1 MSALM
6 DALRKVVNRENL
18 MQGEARE
25 AMAVIMRG
33 EATPAQIA
41 AFLVALRMKGETVAE
56 IAGFA
61 EAMKDSAIKVDT
73 KHRPVVDTCGTGGDR
88 IKTFN
93 VSTAAAFVVAG
104 AGVTVA
110 KHGNRSVTSKA
121 GSADVLEALG
131 FNLQMPPERANQA
144 LDEIGIAF
152 LFAPNFHPA
161 MKYALPPRREI
172 GLRTVFN
179 LLGPLVNPCRLDGQV
194 MGVYEGSLTP
204 VVARVLANLG
214 VKRAFVVHSLDG
226 IDELSVTGATQVSEL
241 RDNETHT
248 YILFPEELG
257 FRRADPRELEGG
269 MPEENAKLLRAILS
283 DEVEGAKRDVVVLN
297 AAAGLVVA
305 NKTDTIQDAISV
317 ADEVL
322 KSGAALS
329 KLDELIAFSQKVTH

>member
-1 MSALM
+1 MSALL

-18 MQGEARE
+18 TQEAAKA
-25 AMAVIMRG
+25 AMGVIMRG

-56 IAGFA
+56 ISGFA
-61 EAMKDSAIKVDT
+61 EAMKESAVKVDT
-73 KHRPVVDTCGTGGDR
+73 KRRPVVDTCGTGGDR

-131 FNLQMPPERANQA
+131 FNLQMPPERAKQA
-144 LDEIGIAF
+144 LDDIGVAF

-161 MKYALPPRREI
+161 MKHAAGPRREI

-179 LLGPLVNPCRLDGQV
+179 LLGPIVNPCPLDGQV
-194 MGVYEGSLTP
+194 VGVYDGALTT

-214 VKRAFVVHSLDG
+214 VRRGFVVHSLDG
-226 IDELSVTGATQVSEL
+226 MDELSVTSATQVSAV
-241 RDNETHT
+241 RDNEVHT
-248 YILFPEELG
+248 FVIFPEDLG
-257 FRRADPRELEGG
+257 FQRTDPRELEGG
-269 MPEENAKLLRAILS
+269 TPQENAQLLRAILS
-283 DEVEGAKRDVVVLN
+283 GEVKGAKRDVVVLN
-297 AAAGLVVA
+297 AATAIAAAGVVDDI
-305 NKTDTIQDAISV
+305 KDAIPI
-317 ADEVL
+317 AEEAID
-322 KSGAALS
+322 SGAALR
-329 KLDELIAFSQKVTH
+329 KLEALIAFSQKVAR